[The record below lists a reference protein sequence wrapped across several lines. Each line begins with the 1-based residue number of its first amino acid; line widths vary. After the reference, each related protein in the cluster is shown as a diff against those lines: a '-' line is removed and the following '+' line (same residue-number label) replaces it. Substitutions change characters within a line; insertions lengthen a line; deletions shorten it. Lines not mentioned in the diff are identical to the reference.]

1 MLFYVLMMFDYI
13 CNPKQGKCIF
23 IVDLNGLS
31 NMKFK
36 KFQYPHLNSLKSY
49 FIITIG
55 LFINALAW
63 TAFIIPSEIIGG
75 GITGLSTIIYY
86 ATGFPVGVTFFLI
99 NIVLIILGIKSL
111 GLSFGIRTI
120 YASIMLSVF
129 LSVLQQYITEPF
141 VSDKFMAAIIGGILG
156 GGSVGLVFSQGGS
169 TGGTDIIAMIINKYR
184 NISHGKLILYMD
196 LVVISSSYILFR
208 SIEVV
213 VFGLVVMAVASYAID
228 MVLMGHRQS
237 VQMFIFSKK
246 HEQIAE
252 QIANEIGRGVTLIN
266 GKGWYSKTESNIL
279 MVVVRRYESNQV
291 FRTIKQIDPKA
302 FISISKVMG
311 VYGEGFDPIKY

>member
-1 MLFYVLMMFDYI
+1 
-13 CNPKQGKCIF
+13 
-23 IVDLNGLS
+23 
-31 NMKFK
+31 MKFR
-36 KFQYPHLNSLKSY
+36 KFKYPFLNSVKSY
-49 FIITIG
+49 IIITVG

-63 TAFIIPSEIIGG
+63 TAFIIPSGIVGG
-75 GITGLSTIIYY
+75 GVTGLSTLVFY
-86 ATGFPVGVTFFLI
+86 ASGFPVGVTFFLI

-111 GLSFGIRTI
+111 GLSFGIKTI
-120 YASIMLSVF
+120 YAAIMLSVF
-129 LSVLQQYITEPF
+129 LSVLQQLINEPI
-141 VSDKFMAAIIGGILG
+141 VPEKFMAAIIGGILG

-196 LVVISSSYILFR
+196 VIVISSSYLLFQ
-208 SIEVV
+208 SIEIIVY
-213 VFGLVVMAVASYAID
+213 GMVVMAVASYSID

-237 VQMFIFSKK
+237 VQLLIFSKK
-246 HEQIAE
+246 HELIAE

-279 MVVVRRYESNQV
+279 MVVVRRYESIQV
-291 FRTIKQIDPKA
+291 IRTIKQIDPKA

>member
-1 MLFYVLMMFDYI
+1 
-13 CNPKQGKCIF
+13 
-23 IVDLNGLS
+23 
-31 NMKFK
+31 MKFR
-36 KFQYPHLNSLKSY
+36 KFKYPFLNSVKSY
-49 FIITIG
+49 VIITVG

-63 TAFIIPSEIIGG
+63 TAFIIPSGIVGG
-75 GITGLSTIIYY
+75 GVTGLSTLVYY
-86 ATGFPVGVTFFLI
+86 ASGFPVGVTFFLI

-111 GLSFGIRTI
+111 GLSFGIKTI
-120 YASIMLSVF
+120 YAAIMLSVF
-129 LSVLQQYITEPF
+129 LSVLQQLINEPI
-141 VSDKFMAAIIGGILG
+141 VSEKFMAAIIGGILG

-196 LVVISSSYILFR
+196 VIVISSSYLLFQ
-208 SIEVV
+208 SIEIIVY
-213 VFGLVVMAVASYAID
+213 GMVVMAVASYSID

-237 VQMFIFSKK
+237 VQLLIFSKK
-246 HEQIAE
+246 HELIAE

-291 FRTIKQIDPKA
+291 IRTIKQIDPKA

>member
-23 IVDLNGLS
+23 IVDFNGRS

-75 GITGLSTIIYY
+75 GITGLSTMIYY